1 MADEKTTS
9 ITNPKQLIALAKA
22 FNQTKSK
29 IGSING
35 EIGERIAQAVENGN
49 LHAGAFK
56 FVCSLAR
63 KHEKDEHKALEFW
76 RQVLV
81 YHEEFEKAGLFG
93 EQHVGDLADM
103 ASGSGDEDTGDEDTG
118 DADAARNAKA
128 LKSGIGQLS
137 EEDAAFDDQTSGKP
151 SRRSKNGAV
160 GEAPG
165 TYKLQ

>member
-1 MADEKTTS
+1 MADEKTTG
-9 ITNPKQLIALAKA
+9 ITNAKQLIALAKA

-49 LHAGAFK
+49 LHPGAFK

-81 YHEEFEKAGLFG
+81 YHEEFEKSGLFG
-93 EQHVGDLADM
+93 EAHVGDLADM
-103 ASGSGDEDTGDEDTG
+103 AGEPSGDTG

-128 LKSGIGQLS
+128 LKSGIGELTQ
-137 EEDAAFDDQTSGKP
+137 DDDRSNVKP
-151 SRRSKNGAV
+151 LQSRKGGV

-165 TYKLQ
+165 SYKLN

>member
-1 MADEKTTS
+1 MIKMSEEKTTN
-9 ITNPKQLIALAKA
+9 ITNAKQLIALAKA

-35 EIGERIAQAVENGN
+35 EIGERIALAVENGN

-81 YHEEFEKAGLFG
+81 YHEEFEKSGLFG
-93 EQHVGDLADM
+93 EQHVGDLAEM
-103 ASGSGDEDTGDEDTG
+103 AGQSGDEDTG
-118 DADAARNAKA
+118 DADAVRNAKA
-128 LKSGIGQLS
+128 LQQGIGQLPD
-137 EEDAAFDDQTSGKP
+137 EQFDDATADKP
-151 SRRSKNGAV
+151 SRRSQKASVGA
-160 GEAPG
+160 APG
-165 TYKLQ
+165 SYKLQ

>member
-1 MADEKTTS
+1 MADEKTTN

-56 FVCSLAR
+56 FVCSLSR

-81 YHEEFEKAGLFG
+81 YHDEFEKAGLFG

-103 ASGSGDEDTGDEDTG
+103 ASGSGEEDTG
-118 DADAARNAKA
+118 DADAAQNAKA
-128 LKSGIGQLS
+128 IQNGIGQLS
-137 EEDAAFDDQTSGKP
+137 EEDAAFDDQTSSKP
-151 SRRSKNGAV
+151 SRRSAKGGV
-160 GEAPG
+160 GEAAG

>member
-1 MADEKTTS
+1 MADEKTTG
-9 ITNPKQLIALAKA
+9 ITNAKQLIALAKA

-49 LHAGAFK
+49 LHPGAFK

-81 YHEEFEKAGLFG
+81 YHEEFEKSGLFG
-93 EQHVGDLADM
+93 NCRRCGLELDGFPVKFWTLRRGRRGYRRFCLACGDFL
-103 ASGSGDEDTGDEDTG
+103 
-118 DADAARNAKA
+118 KA
-128 LKSGIGQLS
+128 LN
-137 EEDAAFDDQTSGKP
+137 P
-151 SRRSKNGAV
+151 
-160 GEAPG
+160 
-165 TYKLQ
+165 